1 MCIRDRY
8 RCLICYWYLCGRLWN
23 TSATC
28 EWHCTGV
35 WYVIG
40 IHVTDYGTHPLPV
53 SGAVEVFDM
62 LLVFMLQAME
72 HIHYL
77 WVGLCRC
84 LICYW
89 YLCDRLWN
97 TSTTCEWRCT
107 GVWCA
112 ILFMWQAMEH
122 VHYLW
127 VGPLQ
132 VAIVMF
138 LLYREVGT
146 AGLLCLV
153 VMAAVVVLHTVLEVA
168 ASKLRSV
175 AMTIRAEIRYECT

>member
-1 MCIRDRY
+1 
-8 RCLICYWYLCGRLWN
+8 
-23 TSATC
+23 
-28 EWHCTGV
+28 
-35 WYVIG
+35 
-40 IHVTDYGTHPLPV
+40 
-53 SGAVEVFDM
+53 
-62 LLVFMLQAME
+62 
-72 HIHYL
+72 
-77 WVGLCRC
+77 
-84 LICYW
+84 
-89 YLCDRLWN
+89 
-97 TSTTCEWRCT
+97 
-107 GVWCA
+107 
-112 ILFMWQAMEH
+112 MEH

-175 AMTIRAEIRYECT
+175 AMTIRAEIRYGCT